1 MALRREVYDAVD
13 VVLGHESA
21 DGVEVA
27 DVGSDEGVVGSV
39 LYVPE
44 VGEVARVGEFV
55 EVDDVV
61 VGVLV
66 DEEPH
71 HVAAD
76 ESSSAGNQDITFEC
90 CHDDVCV

>member
-1 MALRREVYDAVD
+1 MALGCEVYDAVD
-13 VVLGHESA
+13 AVLGHESA
-21 DGVEVA
+21 DGVEIA
-27 DVGSDEGVVGSV
+27 DVGTYEGVVGSV
-39 LYVPE
+39 LDVPE
-44 VGEVARVGEFV
+44 VGEVARIGEFV

-76 ESSSAGNQDITFEC
+76 EAGATSNQDITFEC
-90 CHDDVCV
+90 CHDVCFI